1 MASKEMDTEVK
12 EHIKRLGAEFQ
23 HGCYVSKTPK
33 GWCCMFG
40 GNGQH
45 SYVRLVSGS
54 QILAREAMRDRCQ
67 IVLPRTHTHTCR
79 LPPIC
84 GLPAVGEEP
93 AK

>member
-33 GWCCMFG
+33 GWCCVFG
-40 GNGQH
+40 GNRQH

-54 QILAREAMRDRCQ
+54 QILAREPGYA
-67 IVLPRTHTHTCR
+67 R
-79 LPPIC
+79 L
-84 GLPAVGEEP
+84 LSD
-93 AK
+93 